1 MGDLNHF
8 LDRLEKCRRQI
19 LASGLQEALVIHHD
33 EADGLTSAAL
43 SKLALER
50 LGLETRLICLDKLY
64 PEVVAGLES
73 GPRRVLAYSDIGSG
87 HIGWLGKHNES
98 GSLILTLDHHD
109 TMESVDPLVMNLNP
123 ELDGFSGETEASSA
137 TVAYFFA
144 KSVDR
149 GLRRFSH
156 LALIGS
162 TEVPG
167 EPQGLNELVLKDV
180 EEERSAT
187 RSGRG
192 DFKIQQNGMSF
203 ARSRMVAVL
212 NVLGSVGY
220 YQDGPSRGVK
230 ACVEGFDRET
240 LEFAKGLEEKRK
252 AANQNMLAEVR
263 ADGLSQGRLIQWFH
277 AHDNYSGMSGKVVGS
292 FCSYLRYQRV
302 VNPMKYLMGMMNVPA
317 EIPGWGKLPAPLVKV
332 SGRLPPRLASLVEK
346 GDRPALSRILPEA
359 CSQVGGFGDGHSVAA
374 SGVFPVGQE
383 EQFLDRIERLAAG

>member
-1 MGDLNHF
+1 M
-8 LDRLEKCRRQI
+8 
-19 LASGLQEALVIHHD
+19 
-33 EADGLTSAAL
+33 
-43 SKLALER
+43 
-50 LGLETRLICLDKLY
+50 
-64 PEVVAGLES
+64 
-73 GPRRVLAYSDIGSG
+73 
-87 HIGWLGKHNES
+87 
-98 GSLILTLDHHD
+98 
-109 TMESVDPLVMNLNP
+109 
-123 ELDGFSGETEASSA
+123 
-137 TVAYFFA
+137 
-144 KSVDR
+144 
-149 GLRRFSH
+149 
-156 LALIGS
+156 
-162 TEVPG
+162 EVPG
-167 EPQGLNELVLKDV
+167 EPQGLNELVLKEV
-180 EEERSAT
+180 EEEGSAT

-203 ARSRMVAVL
+203 ARSRMVTVL